1 MAPPSCQ
8 RFLSASGHWKEI
20 HPVRPGR
27 QETIHGVAVEGPND
41 GDGHLNARNRFA
53 LCIHDLAVD
62 HVILDQA
69 QLDRP
74 RRVEPGDSGEVD
86 TGAWSARCEETPWL
100 RISLGTLTVNRP
112 SAPDVPRSSGF

>member
-8 RFLSASGHWKEI
+8 RFLSASGHWIGK

-27 QETIHGVAVEGPND
+27 QETIHGVAVEGPNG
-41 GDGHLNARNRFA
+41 GDGHLNPRNRFA
-53 LCIHDLAVD
+53 LCIHDFAVD

-86 TGAWSARCEETPWL
+86 TGAWSARCEETRWL
-100 RISLGTLTVNRP
+100 RSP
-112 SAPDVPRSSGF
+112 WES